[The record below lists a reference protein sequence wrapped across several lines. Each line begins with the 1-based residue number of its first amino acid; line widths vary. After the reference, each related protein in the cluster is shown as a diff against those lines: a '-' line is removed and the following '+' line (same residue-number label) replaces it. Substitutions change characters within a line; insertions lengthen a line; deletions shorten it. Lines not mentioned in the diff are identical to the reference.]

1 MRDYLQKWLGEEK
14 GQQGLVR
21 AAGVE
26 RLLPVVHPREVGDP
40 RPLHLEEAQ
49 AHAELAHPQ
58 MGPPNVNFC
67 AAAPKA
73 FTFVLPLAR
82 RQTNL
87 LGMLSGARRGPPLL
101 VLQLFFMPAGGLDPR
116 SLGGLLLL
124 VS

>member
-1 MRDYLQKWLGEEK
+1 VREYLQKWLGEEK

-67 AAAPKA
+67 AATPKA

-82 RQTNL
+82 RQTNV
-87 LGMLSGARRGPPLL
+87 GMLSRARRGPPLL

>member
-1 MRDYLQKWLGEEK
+1 MREYLQKWLGEEK

-73 FTFVLPLAR
+73 LAFVLPLVR
-82 RQTNL
+82 RQTNVR
-87 LGMLSGARRGPPLL
+87 MLSRARRGPPLL
-101 VLQLFFMPAGGLDPR
+101 VLQLFFMPAGGLDPQ
-116 SLGGLLLL
+116 SLA
-124 VS
+124 